1 MGIWKTVNNPS
12 GFEVNIEQN
21 LINAM
26 KKEGSKFCWVKDNLG
41 IDDRNNIE
49 YFVDVSEDDNKEE
62 KKNNKEEDVEDD
74 NKEEDEAENNL
85 PEDTGERKKNIR
97 VVDSD
102 GNTVIGYVTHM
113 VNGPCF
119 GTPLCKWFIIQPG
132 TYPTRYIMNNKVD
145 VVITDL

>member
-1 MGIWKTVNNPS
+1 MCIWKTVNNPS

-41 IDDRNNIE
+41 IYDRNNIE
-49 YFVDVSEDDNKEE
+49 YFEDVSEDDNKEE

-74 NKEEDEAENNL
+74 NKEEDEAENHL
-85 PEDTGERKKNIR
+85 PEDTRERKENIR

-113 VNGPCF
+113 VIGPCS

-132 TYPTRYIMNNKVD
+132 TYPTRYNISD

>member
-49 YFVDVSEDDNKEE
+49 YFVDVSEDDNNEE
-62 KKNNKEEDVEDD
+62 NKNNKEEDVEDD
-74 NKEEDEAENNL
+74 NKEEDTAENHIQK
-85 PEDTGERKKNIR
+85 DTRERKENIR

-132 TYPTRYIMNNKVD
+132 TYPTSYNISD
-145 VVITDL
+145 VVITEL